1 MFQNIH
7 SASDFFDGLKPYLKS
22 RIMGQDHVID
32 AITEKLRY
40 WFFSINAPD
49 RPTVFFFLGST
60 GTGKTEV
67 VRELVK
73 YLFGDLEKLLRIDM
87 SEFGNTAGEDVGR
100 KLLGGS
106 DREPGRLYEFLEKNR
121 QGAILYD
128 EFEKANPE
136 IAKYMLQQIDAGR
149 VTLWNNKTYDISRF
163 LLFFTSNIGAEIF
176 QGNRHLSMERKVS
189 AAIQRLNDQFGM
201 PEFVA
206 RFGKF
211 NYGFFAFNSLTPEI
225 LRKITRKFIDDKLK
239 YFASVREHTREDA
252 FFSPPNLIVTS
263 YSDAVVELALQQ
275 TNTTRNGAREI
286 RDIVDRM
293 LNAAYTHALAENPDG
308 TDMTGRL
315 EPESNNII
323 QLRR

>member
-1 MFQNIH
+1 MFSNIQD
-7 SASDFFDGLKPYLKS
+7 AIAFFDGLKPYLKS
-22 RIMGQDHVID
+22 RIMGQDHVIE

-40 WFFSINAPD
+40 WFLSINAPD

-67 VRELVK
+67 VRELVR
-73 YLFGDLEKLLRIDM
+73 YLFNDPDKLLRIDM
-87 SEFGNTAGEDVGR
+87 SEFGNTAGSDVGR
-100 KLLGGS
+100 KLLGSSSG
-106 DREPGRLYEFLEKNR
+106 EPGRLYEFLEKYR
-121 QGAILYD
+121 DGAILYD

-149 VTLWNNKTYDISRF
+149 VTLWNNKTYNISRF

-176 QGNRHLSMERKVS
+176 QGNKHLSMERKVS

-211 NYGFFAFNSLTPEI
+211 NYGIFAFNSLTPDI
-225 LRKITRKFIDDKLK
+225 LRKITRKFIDDKLQ
-239 YFASVREHTREDA
+239 YFKTIREHA
-252 FFSPPNLIVTS
+252 GSGFFTPPNLIVTG
-263 YSDAVVELALQQ
+263 YSDDVVEYALQQ
-275 TNTTRNGAREI
+275 TNTTKNGAREI

-293 LNAAYTHALAENPDG
+293 LNAVYDRALADNPLGNDI
-308 TDMTGRL
+308 TVRIEL
-315 EPESNNII
+315 NNNMPIAV
-323 QLRR
+323 RR